1 MSFDIK
7 KITREIRSQLE
18 YTKNDLN
25 VEETGVIT
33 QISDGIVH
41 IHGLKN
47 CVVNELVTFEDGSNG
62 LVMSLMENSV
72 LAISLSD
79 SVNLKENDI
88 VRRTRKEVS
97 VPVGNSLL
105 GRVVNSLGV
114 AQDGRGDIRYTEKY
128 PIERPSKGIMKR
140 KSVSRPLETGIKA
153 IDSMIPIGL
162 GQRELII
169 GDRQTGKT
177 SIALSTI
184 INQRDKNIVCIYVA
198 IGRKKSTTA
207 EIVDTLHSAGAME
220 NTVIVAAPASDPVAL
235 QYIAP
240 FAACSMGE
248 YFMEQGRD
256 VLIIYDDLTQH
267 AMAYRTISLLLKRPP
282 GREAYPG
289 DVFYLH
295 SRLLERAGALSDS
308 LGGGTLT
315 ALPIIE
321 TQVGNISAYIPTN
334 VISIT
339 DGQIF
344 LETDLFNA
352 GILPAVNPGISVS
365 RVGGTAQIK
374 AMRSLSGKLKL
385 LYSQYMELESFAQF
399 GSDLDEHTKRRL
411 EIGEKIIEVLK
422 QSENVPVSTAKQV
435 AIFYA
440 LLNNYLDHIPL
451 DKVKKYESA
460 LYGYI
465 EIKADEL
472 MKEIYESKDFDVKLQ
487 QRLGEF
493 ITQFT
498 KEFMI
503 KNDIVQEHE

>member
-7 KITREIRSQLE
+7 KITQEIRSQLE
-18 YTKNDLN
+18 YSKNDLS
-25 VEETGVIT
+25 EAETGVIT
-33 QISDGIVH
+33 TISDGVMH

-47 CVVNELVTFEDGSNG
+47 CIVNELVTFEDGSSG
-62 LVMSLMENSV
+62 LVMGLMENSV
-72 LAISLSD
+72 LAISLSNNQ
-79 SVNLKENDI
+79 NLKENDI
-88 VRRTRKEVS
+88 VRRTGEEAS
-97 VPVGNSLL
+97 VPVGNALL
-105 GRVVNSLGV
+105 GRVVDALGTP
-114 AQDGRGDIRYTEKY
+114 QDGHGDIRCDKRY

-140 KSVSRPLETGIKA
+140 KSVSVPLETGIKA

-198 IGRKKSTTA
+198 IGRKKSITA
-207 EIVDTLHSAGAME
+207 EIVDKLKNAGAME
-220 NTVIVAAPASDPVAL
+220 NTIIVAAPASDPVAL

-256 VLIIYDDLTQH
+256 VLIVYDDLTQH

-295 SRLLERAGALSDS
+295 SRLLERAASLSDS

-321 TQVGNISAYIPTN
+321 TQAGNISAYIPTN

-344 LETDLFNA
+344 LESDLYNA

-365 RVGGTAQIK
+365 RVGGAAQIK
-374 AMRSLSGKLKL
+374 AMRTLSGKLKL

-399 GSDLDEHTKRRL
+399 GSDLDDHTKKRL
-411 EIGEKIIEVLK
+411 ETGEKIIEVLK
-422 QSENVPVSTAKQV
+422 QPENKPVPSANQV

-440 LLNNYLDHIPL
+440 LLNGFLDNIPV
-451 DKVKKYESA
+451 DMVKKYESD
-460 LYGYI
+460 LYYSI
-465 EIKADEL
+465 DIQADEL
-472 MKEIYESKDFDVKLQ
+472 MQEIYKSRDFDVKLQ
-487 QRLGEF
+487 QKLNDF
-493 ITQFT
+493 ISEFT
-498 KEFMI
+498 KKFISENNI
-503 KNDIVQEHE
+503 QEKE